1 MRILITGACGFIGYN
16 VYKFLLKK
24 KYKDIILV
32 DNFSGQSSKK
42 NFLNLEK
49 NKIKNFLNFDL
60 SNYSKTKNLIKKY
73 KPDIILALHGQ
84 VAVTKS
90 IENPSLD
97 FKNNFL
103 SVFNLLECVRN
114 FSVKS
119 TIINLS
125 SNKVYGKNLNLKLKE
140 EKTRYNS
147 KILVDENFPL
157 NFESPYSC
165 SKGAADQYLIDYAKL
180 YNLKTVSVRLS
191 CVYGE
196 NQWGS
201 QDQGWIAWFIKRA
214 LENKNI
220 NIFGNGKQVRDV
232 LNVKDLAKLI
242 VLLIKNKNK
251 VKGNALNVGGGA
263 QNTLSLLELIKI
275 IEKKLNKNIKLSFL
289 KERFGD
295 QKYFVNNLSKV
306 TKLTGWKP
314 KVNINDGI
322 NSYIEWIKSNKI

>member
-1 MRILITGACGFIGYN
+1 M
-16 VYKFLLKK
+16 
-24 KYKDIILV
+24 
-32 DNFSGQSSKK
+32 
-42 NFLNLEK
+42 
-49 NKIKNFLNFDL
+49 
-60 SNYSKTKNLIKKY
+60 
-73 KPDIILALHGQ
+73 
-84 VAVTKS
+84 
-90 IENPSLD
+90 
-97 FKNNFL
+97 
-103 SVFNLLECVRN
+103 
-114 FSVKS
+114 
-119 TIINLS
+119 
-125 SNKVYGKNLNLKLKE
+125 
-140 EKTRYNS
+140 
-147 KILVDENFPL
+147 
-157 NFESPYSC
+157 
-165 SKGAADQYLIDYAKL
+165 
-180 YNLKTVSVRLS
+180 
-191 CVYGE
+191 YGE

-242 VLLIKNKNK
+242 VLLIKNKDK

-306 TKLTGWKP
+306 KKLTGWKP